1 MKYAIRYSI
10 IIGLMFGT
18 TACISSQRAS
28 ISSNVDNVALQVDGQ
43 NIGTTPTNYDF
54 SFSDEMTR
62 HSITGKKEGYHNRTV
77 IVTQEY
83 LKKSSG
89 AIEIVL
95 ESQHKTALIISDPDA
110 AHVKINNENIGAT
123 PTNYSFDFSERNRRY
138 AIEVSKVGFFESTV
152 VVGEKSQ
159 GVRSGTI
166 KVVLEKDPAWVAT
179 AESKATNRW
188 LRIAID
194 PSISFDMAWQ
204 KIIDSV
210 TMRYDSLEQ
219 LDQASGYLR
228 SSPQVREFPKGP
240 DGPFLVRTQLLG
252 SISSKEPLT
261 YKIKLISKT
270 RSKNDPRGEDWKK
283 FGRVFNE
290 DAELVEELQSR
301 LGLK

>member
-1 MKYAIRYSI
+1 MEYVIRCSI
-10 IIGLMFGT
+10 VIALMLGT
-18 TACISSQRAS
+18 TACMSSQRVS
-28 ISSNVDNVALQVDGQ
+28 ISSNPDKVSIQVDGR

-62 HSITGKKEGYHNRTV
+62 HSITGTKDGYHAHTMS
-77 IVTQEY
+77 VTEQS
-83 LKKSSG
+83 LKRSSG
-89 AIEIVL
+89 AIQIVL
-95 ESQHKTALIISDPDA
+95 ESQNKTAFITSDPDA
-110 AHVKINNENIGAT
+110 ARVKINNEDVGQT
-123 PTNYSFDFSERNRRY
+123 PMNFSFNFSERNRRY
-138 AIEVSKVGFFESTV
+138 AIEVSKSGFFDSTV

-159 GVRSGTI
+159 GIRSGTI
-166 KVVLEKDPAWVAT
+166 KVVLEKDPAWLAT
-179 AESKATNRW
+179 SESEATNKW

-194 PSISFDMAWQ
+194 PSISFDAAWQ

-228 SSPQVREFPKGP
+228 SSSQVREFPKGP
-240 DGPFLVRTQLLG
+240 DGPFVVRTQLLG

-270 RSKNDPRGEDWKK
+270 RAKNDTGSAWKK
-283 FGRVFNE
+283 FGRVFTE
-290 DAELVEELQSR
+290 DAELVEELQNR